1 MRYIVVILFLFGL
14 ILSACSGGSDETN
27 ESQNTDQNIDT
38 TVVIDSLDYY
48 KKKLNAD
55 PNNPVVMLERAKYYV
70 RHNNL
75 ALAKADLETI
85 LATDSSNI
93 KAQVLYADIHLAM
106 LDLET
111 SKYHYESAIAKDST
125 NSKSYLGLA
134 RIYAALDNYAKADY
148 YIGVSLKLDP
158 YVPEPYFTRG
168 LIYRSDYYMTGREES
183 WDIAISSFQTAV
195 EQDAEFYPAYVEMG
209 VMYAEQGD
217 SIALEYYNSAID
229 VYPGSL
235 EAWYNKGMYYQNRGE
250 VDNALNCYYT
260 LFDLDSLWPNPYY
273 NVGYIHLIMTEEL
286 DSAVYYFEKS
296 TELDPTYFQAFN
308 NLGLAHE
315 KRGEMDLARKYYQKA
330 IEINPDFQLAKDN
343 LNALM

>member
-1 MRYIVVILFLFGL
+1 MLTRTI
-14 ILSACSGGSDETN
+14 
-27 ESQNTDQNIDT
+27 
-38 TVVIDSLDYY
+38 
-48 KKKLNAD
+48 
-55 PNNPVVMLERAKYYV
+55 PVVMLERAKYYV

-217 SIALEYYNSAID
+217 SIALEYYKF
-229 VYPGSL
+229 G
-235 EAWYNKGMYYQNRGE
+235 
-250 VDNALNCYYT
+250 
-260 LFDLDSLWPNPYY
+260 
-273 NVGYIHLIMTEEL
+273 H
-286 DSAVYYFEKS
+286 
-296 TELDPTYFQAFN
+296 
-308 NLGLAHE
+308 
-315 KRGEMDLARKYYQKA
+315 
-330 IEINPDFQLAKDN
+330 
-343 LNALM
+343 